1 MPFAHAEGRFQMV
14 KAPGPTRI
22 RSVRRAAEL
31 LEHVATSPEGC
42 TATDAA
48 DAVGVPVPTAY
59 HLLTTLVDAG
69 LLAKDDRRRYRLGAK
84 VGLLAE
90 AFLAQV
96 SAPAYLVERLRELA
110 DRTGETAYLSAW
122 RSHDAVLVQIEEGR
136 HAVRVSGLHLGYSGA
151 AHVRASG
158 KALLA
163 FGRPG
168 TLEDYLR
175 THALD
180 PAAVRDEIDRVR
192 RDGYGI
198 DEEQFAEGVACI
210 AAPVADGSMAMGI
223 SVPVERY
230 RSLRRDLIDAVVAV
244 AGRAAAPQL
253 QVAGNATREGVR

>member
-1 MPFAHAEGRFQMV
+1 MMKESGP
-14 KAPGPTRI
+14 PTRI

-31 LEHVATSPEGC
+31 LEHVATSSGGS
-42 TATDAA
+42 TATAA
-48 DAVGVPVPTAY
+48 AEALAIPVPTAY
-59 HLLTTLVDAG
+59 HLLNTLVDAG
-69 LLAKDDRRRYRLGAK
+69 LLGKDDRRRYRLGPK

-110 DRTGETAYLSAW
+110 ERTGETAYLSAW
-122 RSHDAVLVQIEEGR
+122 RNHDAVLLQIVEGR
-136 HAVRVSGLHLGYSGA
+136 RAVRVSGLHLGYSGA

-168 TLEDYLR
+168 TIEDYVR
-175 THALD
+175 THGVDAQELN
-180 PAAVRDEIDRVR
+180 AELARVR
-192 RDGYGI
+192 KDGYGI

-210 AAPVADGSMAMGI
+210 AAPVADGTMAMGI

-230 RSLRRDLIDAVVAV
+230 RNLRRELVDAVVAV
-244 AGRAAAPQL
+244 AGSAAAPQM
-253 QVAGNATREGVR
+253 QAAGDDLAAKGGSR